1 MEHKV
6 NTKWTEGLSFK
17 SDVSGFNIVMDAKPE
32 VGGQDMGPSPKKLM
46 LSSMTGCTGMDVIS
60 LLKKMRQEVTDFE
73 IEAEARQT
81 EEHPKH
87 YDKIHIT
94 YKFKGNNLD
103 EAKIRKAVNLSL
115 EKYCGISY
123 MLGKAAKIDYEIVI
137 E

>member
-6 NTKWTEGLSFK
+6 STKWTDGMSFE
-17 SDVSGFNIVMDAKPE
+17 SDVAGFKVVMDAKPE
-32 VGGQDMGPSPKKLM
+32 VGGQDKGPSPKKLM
-46 LSSMTGCTGMDVIS
+46 LSSMTGCTAMDVIS
-60 LLKKMRQEVTDFE
+60 LVKKMRQDVTDFQ

-87 YDKIHIT
+87 YDQIHLT
-94 YKFKGNNLD
+94 YKFKGNDLD
-103 EAKIRKAVNLSL
+103 ESKIKKAVDLSL

-123 MLGKAAKIDYEIVI
+123 MLGKTAKIDYDVMI

>member
-6 NTKWTEGLSFK
+6 STKWTEGLSFE
-17 SDVSGFNIVMDAKPE
+17 SDVSGFKVAMDAKPE
-32 VGGQDMGPSPKKLM
+32 VGGQNKGPSPKRLM
-46 LSSMTGCTGMDVIS
+46 LSSMTGCTAMDVIS

-81 EEHPKH
+81 DEHPKH

-103 EAKIRKAVNLSL
+103 EAKIKKAVNLSL

-123 MLGKAAKIDYEIVI
+123 MLGKAAKIDYDIVI
-137 E
+137 G